1 MKETENVKTGITFP
15 INTLCLWLLM
25 LRQKTNTKNLENAL
39 SKVGFIS
46 GLTEEEKDKIAM
58 IKGLF
63 IAEMNG
69 DLIPPPSISEIYA
82 NVEHYIEESSQ

>member
-1 MKETENVKTGITFP
+1 MDKTENVRTGIVFP
-15 INTLCLWLLM
+15 IKTLCEWLLM
-25 LRQKTNTKNLENAL
+25 LRTKTNTKNLENAL

-46 GLTEEEKDKIAM
+46 GLTEDEKDKIAM

-69 DLIPPPSISEIYA
+69 DLDPPPSISEIYA
-82 NVEHYIEESSQ
+82 NVEQYLAENS